1 MYMGSVSESFM
12 LNVRR
17 LRLLRELRD
26 RGTVTAAAQAVHL
39 TPSAVSQQLAT
50 LSREAGVPLLA
61 KQGRGVRLTPQAHL
75 LLDHAAVLATQLERA
90 RADLAAH
97 ADGDVGRVTV
107 GAFATAITALVG
119 PTITTL
125 CRERPRLVVAVREIE
140 PPECFS
146 ELETGRLDIVIEVDY
161 QGGPPRTDPR
171 YHRTDLMF
179 DPFDAAVPADDP
191 LAAKDVIDLTD
202 LADRTWING
211 TGTGPCRLL
220 MLSACGSAGFTP
232 EVRHNVNTFGSA
244 LALVG
249 AGAGVTLIPH
259 LSPDVPPPNVVLRPL
274 RQEYV
279 GRHLYAAARAGS
291 QYVPVIA
298 TVLDA
303 LTDQVLDRR
312 ASRAT
317 RP

>member
-12 LNVRR
+12 LDVRR

-75 LLDHAAVLATQLERA
+75 LLDHAAVLASQLERA

-107 GAFATAITALVG
+107 GAFATAITALVA
-119 PTITTL
+119 PTIAAL
-125 CRERPRLVVAVREIE
+125 CADRPRLVVAVNEIE

-146 ELETGRLDIVIEVDY
+146 ALETGVIDIVIEVDY
-161 QGGPPRTDPR
+161 QGGPPRSDPR
-171 YHRTDLMF
+171 YHRTELLF
-179 DPFDAAVPADDP
+179 DPFEAAIPADDP

-202 LADRTWING
+202 LADHTWING
-211 TGTGPCRLL
+211 NGNGPCRLL
-220 MLSACGSAGFTP
+220 IMSACGSAGFTP
-232 EVRHNVNTFGSA
+232 EVRHNVSAFGPA
-244 LALVG
+244 LTLVG
-249 AGAGVTLIPH
+249 AGAGVTLIPR
-259 LSPDVPPPNVVLRPL
+259 LSPDVPPSNVVLRPL
-274 RQEYV
+274 RQQYV
-279 GRHLYAAARAGS
+279 GRHLYAAVRAGS
-291 QYVPVIA
+291 QHVPVIA

-303 LTDQVLDRR
+303 LTDRVRDLR
-312 ASRAT
+312 ASRAA
-317 RP
+317 RR